1 MCCLKKAVS
10 EVEGE
15 KSGADM
21 ENRLAEIITDI
32 IFQHT
37 SCDYHKDGGFFTCEI
52 YADYRDYAENSTV
65 IKWCEA
71 DNPHE
76 AFNEELFCWYQDC
89 IFECEDDVIDT
100 VKRHWTDAEFSFDD
114 NEEFIVDWIRDH
126 VTFEIPVDHYL
137 QQKVCVDIIVDT
149 GDGNYDFVSND
160 MFPHYNARFGDV
172 IPEEASVLWL
182 ARQQGYKKRQLNRAM
197 RHCDYSGS
205 ELLKSLRA
213 EVHNCSSHMNALA
226 FFVEMTVEQ
235 LFDLNEAIKEN
246 GKNDPPLNK
255 DEY

>member
-1 MCCLKKAVS
+1 
-10 EVEGE
+10 
-15 KSGADM
+15 M

-114 NEEFIVDWIRDH
+114 NESLLLIGFVIMLPSKSPWTIIFSKKYAWISLWIPAM
-126 VTFEIPVDHYL
+126 EIMIL
-137 QQKVCVDIIVDT
+137 
-149 GDGNYDFVSND
+149 
-160 MFPHYNARFGDV
+160 FPMICFRITTQD
-172 IPEEASVLWL
+172 L
-182 ARQQGYKKRQLNRAM
+182 
-197 RHCDYSGS
+197 
-205 ELLKSLRA
+205 
-213 EVHNCSSHMNALA
+213 
-226 FFVEMTVEQ
+226 EM
-235 LFDLNEAIKEN
+235 
-246 GKNDPPLNK
+246 
-255 DEY
+255 

>member
-1 MCCLKKAVS
+1 MQHSGRTAESIITSEFLQKEGRTTKMCCLKKTVS

-100 VKRHWTDAEFSFDD
+100 VKRHWTA
-114 NEEFIVDWIRDH
+114 
-126 VTFEIPVDHYL
+126 L
-137 QQKVCVDIIVDT
+137 QRKIWRCDPGGSVCSLACKATRIQEKT
-149 GDGNYDFVSND
+149 AKSGY
-160 MFPHYNARFGDV
+160 
-172 IPEEASVLWL
+172 ASL
-182 ARQQGYKKRQLNRAM
+182 
-197 RHCDYSGS
+197 
-205 ELLKSLRA
+205 
-213 EVHNCSSHMNALA
+213 
-226 FFVEMTVEQ
+226 
-235 LFDLNEAIKEN
+235 
-246 GKNDPPLNK
+246 
-255 DEY
+255 

>member
-126 VTFEIPVDHYL
+126 VTFEIPVDHYRL
-137 QQKVCVDIIVDT
+137 QFRFRHRRHGSWRTRPVFRHLRRSRSLVRYISK
-149 GDGNYDFVSND
+149 
-160 MFPHYNARFGDV
+160 HY
-172 IPEEASVLWL
+172 
-182 ARQQGYKKRQLNRAM
+182 Q
-197 RHCDYSGS
+197 
-205 ELLKSLRA
+205 
-213 EVHNCSSHMNALA
+213 
-226 FFVEMTVEQ
+226 
-235 LFDLNEAIKEN
+235 
-246 GKNDPPLNK
+246 
-255 DEY
+255 